1 MYRDGALKSI
11 WQSDINLT
19 GNTAFSGQLYDVA
32 IAGAGITGLS
42 CAIALQERGLRCI
55 VLEAE
60 NAGFGTTGGT
70 TAHLNTFFDTTYDK
84 VIQDFGL
91 PQARLL
97 ATCGKEA
104 IAFIRE
110 QVTKYSIDCD
120 FEDKT
125 AYLFALNDKQ
135 ERKLQDIA
143 HAANEVGVPMQPCST
158 IPFPIPFVAAV
169 TIPDQA
175 QFHPVRYIQG
185 LRDAFIRAGG
195 SFVER
200 CRVLDYD
207 SKEDKLYITTCQ
219 DSVLA
224 RYLIYATHT
233 PPGINL
239 IHFRNVPWRSYALA
253 AKLEDG
259 AYPQALGYDLN
270 DPYFYYRSQQIDGE
284 WYLIAGG
291 EDHKTGDQADTDK
304 CLEKLEQH
312 VRKHFPVTEISRAW
326 SSQFFEPAD
335 GLPYIGRIPGG
346 PDNVFVA
353 TGYNGNGMIFG
364 TASARILSDLIVN
377 GSSTYEELFNPRRIK
392 PVAGFATF
400 VSHNASVVASFI
412 KDKLYVEHLEGLAE
426 LEPGDGRVV
435 EFDGN
440 TYALYKD
447 DGGKIHALHNSCT
460 HAKCS
465 VHWNNAEKTWD
476 CPCHGSRFGIKGN
489 VLNAPA
495 VNDLKQIPLHKKIDD
510 GLIL

>member
-1 MYRDGALKSI
+1 MS
-11 WQSDINLT
+11 
-19 GNTAFSGQLYDVA
+19 
-32 IAGAGITGLS
+32 
-42 CAIALQERGLRCI
+42 CI

-70 TAHLNTFFDTTYDK
+70 TAHLNTFFDATYDQ
-84 VIQDFGL
+84 VIRDFGL
-91 PQARLL
+91 PEARLL

-110 QVTKYSIDCD
+110 HISRYRINCA

-125 AYLFALNDKQ
+125 AYLFALDEKQ
-135 ERKLQDIA
+135 ERQLKDISA
-143 HAANEVGVPMQPCST
+143 AANEVGVTMQECKK

-169 TIPDQA
+169 EIPGQA
-175 QFHPVRYIQG
+175 QFNPIQYIQG
-185 LRDAFIRAGG
+185 LRAAFIQAGG
-195 SFVER
+195 AFVEQ
-200 CRVLDYD
+200 CRVEDYEQKD
-207 SKEDKLYITTCQ
+207 DKLHIATGQGT
-219 DSVLA
+219 VHA
-224 RYLIYATHT
+224 RHLIYATHT

-253 AKLEDG
+253 AKLEGDV
-259 AYPQALGYDLN
+259 YPQALGYDLS
-270 DPYFYYRSQQIDGE
+270 DPYYYYRSQQVDGE

-291 EDHKTGDQADTDK
+291 EDHKTGSHTDTEEQ
-304 CLEKLEQH
+304 LERLSVQ
-312 VRKHFPVTEISRAW
+312 VRKHFPVKEIVRAW

-364 TASARILSDLIVN
+364 TASARVLSDLIVN
-377 GSSTYEELFNPRRIK
+377 GNSPYEELFNPRRIK
-392 PVAGFATF
+392 PVAGFSTF

-412 KDKLYVEHLEGLAE
+412 RDKLYVEHIEGLAE
-426 LEPGDGRVV
+426 LAPGEGRVV
-435 EFDGN
+435 EFDGR
-440 TYALYKD
+440 TYAIYKD
-447 DGGKIHALHNSCT
+447 EGGKAHALHNSCT
-460 HAKCS
+460 HARCT

-489 VLNAPA
+489 VLTAPA
-495 VNDLKQIPLHKKIDD
+495 VRDLERVPLHKNIDD